1 MNSPSLEFFLKNLLG
16 KILAPG
22 IPGGQNS
29 PTLEKTFVRLGNTA
43 FEK

>member
-1 MNSPSLEFFLKNLLG
+1 LKYFEKSFSK
-16 KILAPG
+16 KILPPG